1 MWWFVVVGSRSTM
14 VGVLYEALVGLKG
27 AQTMQQRRG

>member
-1 MWWFVVVGSRSTM
+1 MWWFVVVGSGSTM

-27 AQTMQQRRG
+27 AQPMQQRRG